1 MYVHY
6 SGLGQHI
13 HTYTYHCVCRGGDD
27 IEGEGEQV
35 MTLLSLRGENK
46 KMIAVNCTHF
56 DTVKQTSL
64 VSTWVRTYVV
74 LVSEYTSYLPAAV
87 Y

>member
-1 MYVHY
+1 
-6 SGLGQHI
+6 
-13 HTYTYHCVCRGGDD
+13 
-27 IEGEGEQV
+27 
-35 MTLLSLRGENK
+35 MTLLSLRRENK
-46 KMIAVNCTHF
+46 KMITVNCTHF
-56 DTVKQTSL
+56 GTVKQTSL